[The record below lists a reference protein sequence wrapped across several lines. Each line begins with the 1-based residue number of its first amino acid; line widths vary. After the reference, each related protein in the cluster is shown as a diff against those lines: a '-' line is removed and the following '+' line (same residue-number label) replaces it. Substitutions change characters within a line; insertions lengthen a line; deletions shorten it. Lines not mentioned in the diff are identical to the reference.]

1 MREGDIEKWR
11 STLTH
16 MMLSI
21 VCYEEGDQEED
32 QALDEDEDHVDET
45 EDESMAWEPPQ
56 KKCVMQKFLDV
67 LINFENSSSCSCS
80 QSVDCIY

>member
-32 QALDEDEDHVDET
+32 QALDEDEDDVDET
-45 EDESMAWEPPQ
+45 EDESMA
-56 KKCVMQKFLDV
+56 
-67 LINFENSSSCSCS
+67 
-80 QSVDCIY
+80 